1 MVLQVPEADPLTHAD
16 VNVVNVVDPCAV
28 AGDTTVWLE
37 QPICFTL
44 NGATYLLYFKSF
56 YIGIVRLGLVRL
68 V

>member
-1 MVLQVPEADPLTHAD
+1 MVLQVPEGDPLTLAD
-16 VNVVNVVDPCAV
+16 VNVVIPCAV

-56 YIGIVRLGLVRL
+56 YIGIVSLGVVRL